1 MVLSKGVDRNLSSG
15 GLSHVHVILTNQD
28 MLESAAAT
36 TSDDDGNDD
45 SEVQQ
50 MSQQLRA
57 LRMNSCHVMAIMR
70 PQQLLSLAQ
79 QLCVQL
85 LEETAAAADTTTD
98 EWRQLDVV
106 RKQLQLFQRS
116 LFHVIETHCRKC
128 HMY

>member
-1 MVLSKGVDRNLSSG
+1 
-15 GLSHVHVILTNQD
+15 
-28 MLESAAAT
+28 MLESAAAAT
-36 TSDDDGNDD
+36 TSDNNSD

-70 PQQLLSLAQ
+70 PQQLLPLAQ

-85 LEETAAAADTTTD
+85 LEETTAAADTTAD

-116 LFHVIETHCRKC
+116 LFQRSLFQRSLFQRSLFHVIETHCRKC

>member
-1 MVLSKGVDRNLSSG
+1 
-15 GLSHVHVILTNQD
+15 

-36 TSDDDGNDD
+36 TSDDDDDD

-70 PQQLLSLAQ
+70 PQQLLPLAQ

-85 LEETAAAADTTTD
+85 LEETAAADTTD

-106 RKQLQLFQRS
+106 RKQLQLSQLQLSQLFQRS
-116 LFHVIETHCRKC
+116 LFHAIETHCRQC
-128 HMY
+128 WLDFTVN

>member
-1 MVLSKGVDRNLSSG
+1 
-15 GLSHVHVILTNQD
+15 

-36 TSDDDGNDD
+36 TSDGDD
-45 SEVQQ
+45 EVQQ

-70 PQQLLSLAQ
+70 PQQLLPLAQ

-85 LEETAAAADTTTD
+85 LEETAAADTTD

-106 RKQLQLFQRS
+106 RRQLQLFQRS
-116 LFHVIETHCRKC
+116 LFHAIETHCRQC
-128 HMY
+128 YMY